1 MLHHTNLN
9 FTEEL
14 QERAAGSTKYI
25 VLNHSEVT
33 TPHTINDVHKWH
45 QNKKWAGIGY
55 HYFIDK
61 KGEIF
66 IGRPRNTV
74 GAHSYGFNQQSVA
87 LCFEGDFSKEQINQ
101 KQFEGA
107 VMLVAL
113 LELTYPEAKLTKQ
126 SELVK
131 EKNGPGENFPFDS
144 FSAKVEE
151 CKKMLV
157 AFFGNGGADFDYGQL
172 LDMI

>member
-1 MLHHTNLN
+1 MLHHTDLN
-9 FTEEL
+9 FNEPL
-14 QERAAGSTKYI
+14 QERAEGSTKYI

-74 GAHSYGFNQQSVA
+74 GAHTYGYNSQSVGV
-87 LCFEGDFSKEQINQ
+87 CFEGDFSKEQISQ

-113 LELTYPEAKLTKQ
+113 LDLAYGSAKVVRQ
-126 SELVK
+126 CELVK

-144 FSAKVEE
+144 FCSKVED

-157 AFFGNGGADFDYGQL
+157 AFFGNGGANFDYGQL